1 MDIYVGNLSFQMAES
16 TLQDLFS
23 EFGEV
28 KSVKIITDKMT
39 GKSKGFAF
47 VTMDNE
53 EEANAA
59 VEQLNGRDVNGRNII
74 VNQARPKT
82 EGDYKPSSG
91 GSRGGSG
98 GGYGGGS
105 RSGGSGGSGYGGG
118 GNRGGSG
125 GGGGYGGGGNRG
137 GSGGSGGGGRGGRG
151 GYGDSSSDD
160 SYNKWS

>member
-16 TLQDLFS
+16 TLQELFS

-82 EGDYKPSSG
+82 EGDYKPSG
-91 GSRGGSG
+91 GSRGGS
-98 GGYGGGS
+98 
-105 RSGGSGGSGYGGG
+105 
-118 GNRGGSG
+118 
-125 GGGGYGGGGNRG
+125 GGGYGGGGNRG
-137 GSGGSGGGGRGGRG
+137 GSGGGYGGGGNRGGYGGGGNRGGGNSGGRGSRG
-151 GYGDSSSDD
+151 GYGDSDD
-160 SYNKWS
+160 SYGNKWN

>member
-98 GGYGGGS
+98 GGYGGGN
-105 RSGGSGGSGYGGG
+105 RSGGSGYGGG

-125 GGGGYGGGGNRG
+125 GGYGGGGGGNRG
-137 GSGGSGGGGRGGRG
+137 GSGGGRGGRS
-151 GYGDSSSDD
+151 GYGDSDD

>member
-98 GGYGGGS
+98 GGYGGGN
-105 RSGGSGGSGYGGG
+105 RSGGSGYGGG

-125 GGGGYGGGGNRG
+125 GGYGGGGGNRG
-137 GSGGSGGGGRGGRG
+137 GSGGGRGGRS
-151 GYGDSSSDD
+151 GYGDSDD